1 MGKVFDLN
9 GKDLTKTDAT
19 LRVPEEPADAAEVGK
34 RNDAQTESLKAEK
47 SRAERAEQKLQQ
59 QVDTLNAGG
68 LNLKEDL
75 IRTQVDSYLTQHP
88 EAMGTALAE
97 EVTRAKAAEEENAKG
112 VSQLK
117 EDILDTAINLI
128 DVNKLDLHKQISTEG
143 DHGEYNAYAFYC
155 TGKIKILTG
164 VQYVFNY
171 KKDVAARFVIRT
183 EYDEVKTV
191 FFYSQLPS
199 FVTVNNGYMYITV
212 PSSDYNNEEYVYIDL
227 TGWMDEK
234 DTAFF
239 VLSTYND
246 IRLERLIATNK
257 KDIENI
263 KQTVQIKKYDTIKC
277 VGDSQT
283 GGSGNFTPWVEVLQ
297 NAYLPNKKIINY
309 GNGGENVNAI
319 CYRCGVL
326 NLIIEP
332 FTLPADT
339 SQVNV
344 TAYFENNAEKG
355 NLFSAWNNSNPVTID
370 GISCYLRNTGT
381 IARVESANEPTTFS
395 RPVYAIPPD
404 PLNEENMYIFLMG
417 QNGGFNN
424 VDEYFNDCYKCISE
438 CSKYIIMLPYT
449 ESFLSKVNVTY
460 DALLNRACSIFG
472 KNVFDVKTYLIKYGL
487 DDNNL
492 QATDSD
498 NEDIANNHVP
508 RQLYADYDVHLN
520 QYGLNAQAKG
530 VYLFGKYNGYWS

>member
-1 MGKVFDLN
+1 MSYQKQNFVNGEVLSASQLNHIEQGIVDVESAVNENKTAVDKIIDPTLSLSGK
-9 GKDLTKTDAT
+9 A
-19 LRVPEEPADAAEVGK
+19 ADAKKTGDK
-34 RNDAQTESLKAEK
+34 I
-47 SRAERAEQKLQQ
+47 
-59 QVDTLNAGG
+59 G
-68 LNLKEDL
+68 
-75 IRTQVDSYLTQHP
+75 
-88 EAMGTALAE
+88 
-97 EVTRAKAAEEENAKG
+97 
-112 VSQLK
+112 QLK
-117 EDILDTAINLI
+117 EDILDTVINLI
-128 DVNKLDLHKQISTEG
+128 DVNKLDLHKQINNDG
-143 DHGEYNAYAFYC
+143 DHGEYQATPFYC
-155 TGKIKILTG
+155 TGKIKILTNA
-164 VQYVFNY
+164 QYVFSY
-171 KKDVAARFVIRT
+171 KKDIPARFVIRT
-183 EYDEVKTV
+183 ENDEVKTV
-191 FFYSQLPS
+191 FHYDYDKLPS
-199 FVTVNNGYMYITV
+199 FVTVNNGYMYFTV
-212 PSSDYNNEEYVYIDL
+212 PSSDYNNDKYVYIDL

-234 DTAFF
+234 DTDFF

-246 IRLERLIATNK
+246 IRLERLIITNK
-257 KDIENI
+257 KEIENLRQI
-263 KQTVQIKKYDTIKC
+263 VQNKKYNIIKC

-283 GGSGNFTPWVEVLQ
+283 GGSDNFTPWTEVLQ
-297 NAYLPNKKIINY
+297 NTYLPNKKIINY

-326 NLIIEP
+326 NLIVEP

-339 SQVNV
+339 SQVSVN
-344 TAYFENNAEKG
+344 AHFENNAEKG
-355 NLFSAWNNSNPVTID
+355 NLFIAWNNSNPVTID
-370 GISCYLRNTGT
+370 GISCYLRNIGT

-404 PLNEENMYIFLMG
+404 PLNDENMYIFLMG

-460 DALLNRACSIFG
+460 DALLNKACSIFG

-508 RQLYADYDVHLN
+508 RQLYADYDIHLN